1 MVAKV
6 FIDID
11 MRLGLNG
18 LSEYLK
24 DKRIKVESHAMVMF
38 LNRRKNQV
46 KIMWASKYVL
56 SFRKDSGFITID
68 ELKEIPSY
76 FREALFSSRTLE
88 NQVIGHLKE
97 SLSVELSEKGLKVS

>member
-18 LSEYLK
+18 LSEYLS
-24 DKRIKVESHAMVMF
+24 DKRVKVDASSMVMF

-56 SFRKDSGFITID
+56 SFRKDSGYITID
-68 ELKEIPSY
+68 ELKEIPRY
-76 FREALFSSRTLE
+76 FRGPLFKNGTLE
-88 NQVIGHLKE
+88 NQVMGHLKE
-97 SLSVELSEKGLKVS
+97 SLSVELSEKGLRVS